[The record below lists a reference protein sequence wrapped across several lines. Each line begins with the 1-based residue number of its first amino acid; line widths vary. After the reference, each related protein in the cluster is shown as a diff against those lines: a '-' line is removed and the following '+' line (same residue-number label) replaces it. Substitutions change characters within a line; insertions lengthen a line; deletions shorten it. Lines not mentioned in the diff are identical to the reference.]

1 MLDAARDEADLDALL
16 RDWSLSQGDLDEI
29 RRARGLGRLWTALH
43 LCSLRRTGR
52 FADAPERIPHEVI
65 AHLAQQ
71 IDIHPPARLSALPRQ
86 ASDSAIRAR
95 VREYLGFVPFSAD
108 DEARLN
114 DSLAELTLDGLGSAE
129 LVERAEAVL
138 LTARVVLPARGA
150 LERLVA
156 SLNRPRSAVHTRRR
170 TILRRDPRGLR
181 SPARQCERQRRGS
194 GQPGNHR
201 TVPDAIGQLNGTLHT
216 HGGQAAGGDQ
226 RGALQPA

>member
-16 RDWSLSQGDLDEI
+16 RDWSLSKGDLDEI

-65 AHLAQQ
+65 VHLAQQ

-86 ASDSAIRAR
+86 ASDNAIRAR
-95 VREYLGFVPFSAD
+95 VREHRGFVPFSAD
-108 DEARLN
+108 AEARLK
-114 DSLAELTLDGLGSAE
+114 DSLAEMTLDGLGSAE

-156 SLNRPRSAVHTRRR
+156 SLNRQALEALFVRIAARFSDST
-170 TILRRDPRGLR
+170 RGLR
-181 SPARQCERQRRGS
+181 PPAR
-194 GQPGNHR
+194 
-201 TVPDAIGQLNGTLHT
+201 
-216 HGGQAAGGDQ
+216 
-226 RGALQPA
+226 